1 MRWNSTAVLVGNP
14 NRTQGADGSWVEG
27 EPERTEVFC
36 NRRSAGT
43 QDTSTPDVGLA
54 ERAEIEVRISDYSD
68 QPRVELDGKLFDVKD
83 VYVVA
88 SGEFAR
94 ITLDRGI
101 ANV

>member
-1 MRWNSTAVLVGNP
+1 MRWNTVATLVGNP
-14 NRTQGADGSWVEG
+14 NRVQSPDGSWSEG
-27 EPERTEVFC
+27 EPERTQVFC
-36 NRRSAGT
+36 NRRSAGS
-43 QDTSTPDVGLA
+43 QDTSTPDVGLM
-54 ERAEIEVRISDYSD
+54 ERAEIDVRSVDYTG

>member
-1 MRWNSTAVLVGNP
+1 M
-14 NRTQGADGSWVEG
+14 
-27 EPERTEVFC
+27 
-36 NRRSAGT
+36 
-43 QDTSTPDVGLA
+43 
-54 ERAEIEVRISDYSD
+54 ERAEIDVRSVDYTG